1 MSVQAGIWNFDGEPV
16 HEGLLAQMSAATA
29 SYGPDGER
37 TYVVGP
43 VGMLYRPFHTT
54 SESRLEQQP
63 HISSMGN
70 VITWD
75 GRLDNR
81 EQVAPQ
87 LFDDLTDCR
96 SDVDIVAAAFD
107 RWGTDC
113 FARLRGDWAVSVWC
127 PKDQQLVLSR
137 DYIGVRPLFYYLRH
151 EQLGGAVI

>member
-16 HEGLLAQMSAATA
+16 QEELLAQMSAATA
-29 SYGPDGER
+29 SYGPDGET

-63 HISSMGN
+63 HISSRGN
-70 VITWD
+70 LITWD

-81 EQVAPQ
+81 EQVVPQ
-87 LFDDLTDCR
+87 LFDDLTNCR
-96 SDVDIVAAAFD
+96 ADVAIVAAAFD

-127 PKDQQLVLSR
+127 PKDATTSLVQGLYR
-137 DYIGVRPLFYYLRH
+137 G
-151 EQLGGAVI
+151 